1 MSSKRV
7 RRVRFFRRLFR
18 VFEGVPLW
26 GGLLAIA
33 LLPLLLPACDIGQD
47 QPPEVDFTISN
58 DTPRAGEE
66 VTFTSEATDPEGEI
80 EEYIWTFEEGDI
92 DYATHFPE
100 DTLGPDVATVTQV
113 FPGKGE
119 YTAELEVRDGIGTTR
134 SEKKTLDVQQRYN
147 EVTTTELELRK
158 LPNPDSG
165 ELWADDSDPDLY
177 YVVVHSSDTL
187 FTSPLH
193 EDFDHSN
200 LDGAGTVSLPG
211 LDVDNVYLTDFT
223 GNYTIAFFD
232 ADADTD
238 DDFVDDVSFSFA
250 DHVACNENASL
261 CYPPLKE
268 VPPRP
273 GDDDSTIFN
282 LHLSWRLEV

>member
-1 MSSKRV
+1 MNSKRV
-7 RRVRFFRRLFR
+7 RCGSFFRRLFR
-18 VFEGVPLW
+18 VPERVPLW

-80 EEYIWTFEEGDI
+80 QDYIWTFQEGDI
-92 DYATHFPE
+92 DYATHFPD
-100 DTLGPDVATVTQV
+100 DTSGADLTTVTQV

-134 SEKKTLDVQQRYN
+134 SQKKTLDVQQRYN
-147 EVTTTELELRK
+147 QVTTTELELRK
-158 LPNPDSG
+158 LPNPETGD
-165 ELWADDSDPDLY
+165 LWTDDSDPDLY
-177 YVVVHSSDTL
+177 YEVVHSSGTL

-200 LDGAGTVSLPG
+200 LDRDGTVSLSG
-211 LDVDNVYLTDFT
+211 LDVEDVYLTDLT
-223 GNYTIAFFD
+223 GTYTIAFYD
-232 ADADTD
+232 ADADTE
-238 DDFVDDVSFSFA
+238 DDFVDRISFSFA

-261 CYPPLKE
+261 CYLPVKE
-268 VPPRP
+268 VPTQP
-273 GDDDSTIFN
+273 GEEDPTIFN
-282 LHLSWRLEV
+282 LHLSWRLEE